1 MHVTVLNTLIGDE
14 NAMAEALKH
23 RNQLL
28 NSQVPGL
35 SSQQAYQSDPYDGQQ
50 EMLKIAKEYEKNPN
64 AKNRKRYINFAHE
77 FAETK
82 IKK

>member
-14 NAMAEALKH
+14 NAMTEALKH

-35 SSQQAYQSDPYDGQQ
+35 SSQQAHQSDPYDGQ
-50 EMLKIAKEYEKNPN
+50 
-64 AKNRKRYINFAHE
+64 
-77 FAETK
+77 
-82 IKK
+82 